1 MDIES
6 GRVDLRDQRQV
17 MLSTY
22 PSLISGASI
31 YFRPGTSLRKM
42 KPDLPVAVRC
52 LVSVIE
58 SRGGLFQPLGAALS
72 SIVNLSTL
80 IDTPP

>member
-1 MDIES
+1 
-6 GRVDLRDQRQV
+6 
-17 MLSTY
+17 
-22 PSLISGASI
+22 
-31 YFRPGTSLRKM
+31 
-42 KPDLPVAVRC
+42 